1 MTSLAITI
9 ERGWYWHLAGRDPGM
24 LLHILQCEGQQ
35 LYNKGLFGLYVTN
48 AAAEKCGLTR
58 VRVSHSVVSDSL

>member
-1 MTSLAITI
+1 
-9 ERGWYWHLAGRDPGM
+9 M